1 MNTDKTSL
9 ENKNQPSCLG
19 AVISWVAVAERLPK
33 DKQYVIVTN
42 GKQVIMA
49 QYYQYSQKFVLAD
62 KELHVTYWMELPKPP
77 CL

>member
-1 MNTDKTSL
+1 MSELPQKPQSNIGT
-9 ENKNQPSCLG
+9 
-19 AVISWVAVAERLPK
+19 VMHWVAVIEKLPK

-62 KELHVTYWMELPKPP
+62 KELFVTHWMELPKPP
-77 CL
+77 CA